1 MHYTIDRIEEN
12 MVVCEAPDQSLIR
25 LPLSKLPSG
34 LKEGDVLKK
43 NGETFLLD
51 IQATEE
57 RKKLMRKKL
66 MELYE

>member
-1 MHYTIDRIEEN
+1 MYYTIDRIEEN
-12 MVVCEAPDQSLIR
+12 IVVCEAPDQSLIR
-25 LPLSKLPSG
+25 LPLSKLPSD

-51 IQATEE
+51 IQATEK

-66 MELYE
+66 MDLYE